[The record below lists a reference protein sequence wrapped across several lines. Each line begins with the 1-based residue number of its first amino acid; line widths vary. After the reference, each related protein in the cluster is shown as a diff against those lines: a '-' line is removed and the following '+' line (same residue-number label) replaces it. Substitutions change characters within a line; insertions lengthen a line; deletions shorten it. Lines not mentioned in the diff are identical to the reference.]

1 MKQDKIVIYYL
12 LISTIFLLLLIL
24 VNSYTHLNYAN
35 DNERKIIAIIFLF
48 ILILGLSFSFYPNW
62 HKRYINKKIKNMSK
76 NKINNKKINR
86 IGHHPN
92 CQNFKTHIIK
102 IKKRDYCTGCLGL
115 GIGSIISILI
125 LIFYLILLNNQS
137 ILIYQYIV
145 YLGIIFIYLSFLDSL
160 ILKKFKII
168 HILSN
173 ILLIIGFQLIILG
186 TFEVTGKLIFG
197 FVSILASFLFL
208 ETRIQI
214 SILNHQTICKN
225 CMKECKMY

>member
-1 MKQDKIVIYYL
+1 MSK
-12 LISTIFLLLLIL
+12 
-24 VNSYTHLNYAN
+24 N
-35 DNERKIIAIIFLF
+35 
-48 ILILGLSFSFYPNW
+48 
-62 HKRYINKKIKNMSK
+62 IKNMSK
-76 NKINNKKINR
+76 NRLNNKKINI
-86 IGHHPN
+86 IGHHPF
-92 CQNFKTHIIK
+92 CQNFKNHIIK
-102 IKKRDYCTGCLGL
+102 INKRNYCTGCLGL
-115 GIGSIISILI
+115 AIGSIISIFI
-125 LIFYLILLNNQS
+125 LFFYLILLNNHT
-137 ILIYQYIV
+137 ILIYQYLF
-145 YLGIIFIYLSFLDSL
+145 YLGIIFIYLSFLYSL

-197 FVSILASFLFL
+197 LIGILASFLFL

>member
-1 MKQDKIVIYYL
+1 
-12 LISTIFLLLLIL
+12 
-24 VNSYTHLNYAN
+24 
-35 DNERKIIAIIFLF
+35 
-48 ILILGLSFSFYPNW
+48 
-62 HKRYINKKIKNMSK
+62 MSK
-76 NKINNKKINR
+76 NKIKNKKINR

-92 CQNFKTHIIK
+92 CQNFKNHIIK
-102 IKKRDYCTGCLGL
+102 IKKRVYCTGCLGL
-115 GIGSIISILI
+115 GIGSIISIII
-125 LIFYLILLNNQS
+125 LFFYLILLNNHS
-137 ILIYQYIV
+137 ILIYQYLF

-173 ILLIIGFQLIILG
+173 ILLIIGFLLIILC

-197 FVSILASFLFL
+197 LIGILASFLFL

-214 SILNHQTICKN
+214 SILNHVTICNN